1 MVEAQRRLAD
11 FHRNPRLFAAGGF
24 AFVTALVGF
33 CLGLILADWA
43 VGLFAALVSSGTL
56 LTIFG
61 GALAFPS
68 RVRKK
73 LEIDLQNRKEH
84 WKSILITKDELE
96 RGLGT
101 LCNYPDL
108 ASAEQAFQ
116 DYNTRKRKLL
126 RLHNSLAACEHEA
139 SILPHVDKIKEEIA
153 SLLAALPEKLR
164 AVSSEQLLQN
174 MDLYMRV
181 QREIEDIESRLKDY
195 ESEGEVYQEI
205 QQLSAELSE
214 MEAREASQIRDR
226 EQLVQ
231 EIAELAEG
239 ERQFQA
245 ELNEDHLSAP
255 QKESEELSERIRELS
270 AKQAESVRGQNPILL
285 SEQWEEM
292 IGLRAKLREIRDSL
306 SARPTLEELKS
317 REHILKAELD
327 PLQSEYADTET
338 DQEPDL
344 ERIEMEFNALEN
356 EIEQLKNS
364 RDTLPVSIEDFG
376 YAAEDSVESLSD
388 QLEKRRREF
397 HKLNEEHEKL
407 EADMTQIE
415 QETACCR
422 ETLPQRVLSTAKE
435 FLGRLTKGKLRE
447 VLLESDERF
456 IVRDASGRELAIE
469 SLSGGERDLVMLALR
484 MAMINEMGELA
495 PPIVF
500 DDPFSRLDAEN
511 LSQVRELLTAFSQ
524 RHQVILLTR
533 DSRYRDWGYAMSLDK
548 STPFE
553 TSATANG

>member
-1 MVEAQRRLAD
+1 MV
-11 FHRNPRLFAAGGF
+11 
-24 AFVTALVGF
+24 
-33 CLGLILADWA
+33 
-43 VGLFAALVSSGTL
+43 
-56 LTIFG
+56 
-61 GALAFPS
+61 
-68 RVRKK
+68 
-73 LEIDLQNRKEH
+73 
-84 WKSILITKDELE
+84 
-96 RGLGT
+96 
-101 LCNYPDL
+101 
-108 ASAEQAFQ
+108 
-116 DYNTRKRKLL
+116 
-126 RLHNSLAACEHEA
+126 
-139 SILPHVDKIKEEIA
+139 
-153 SLLAALPEKLR
+153 
-164 AVSSEQLLQN
+164 
-174 MDLYMRV
+174 
-181 QREIEDIESRLKDY
+181 
-195 ESEGEVYQEI
+195 
-205 QQLSAELSE
+205 
-214 MEAREASQIRDR
+214 
-226 EQLVQ
+226 
-231 EIAELAEG
+231 
-239 ERQFQA
+239 
-245 ELNEDHLSAP
+245 
-255 QKESEELSERIRELS
+255 
-270 AKQAESVRGQNPILL
+270 
-285 SEQWEEM
+285 
-292 IGLRAKLREIRDSL
+292 GLRAKLREIRDSL

-327 PLQSEYADTET
+327 PLQSEYADIET

-376 YAAEDSVESLSD
+376 YAAEDSVESLSE
-388 QLEKRRREF
+388 QLEKRRQEF

-407 EADMTQIE
+407 EVDMTQIE